1 MIQVYICEDEK
12 IQLEFWKR
20 IIENY
25 IKSTN
30 VMGKIVSARQ
40 NPQKILED
48 IEQEK
53 CVNVQKLFFIDIQM
67 PVYYMDGLDLAK
79 KLRKKSNDYYLVF
92 ITAKDNLAYKVFEYQ
107 LDVLDFIVKKPK
119 YYLKN
124 IDPAPIIERLNRI
137 FYKIE
142 QNQNIETKPK
152 IQIGSGSRRFEIIIE
167 DIIYVQAIK
176 GTHLLE
182 INIACKKIQ
191 VRQTL
196 KEIFE
201 KINSEKFI
209 FVNKSCI
216 VQRNMIL
223 EIDKKNRRLNLYGG
237 YQVEMSVREM
247 KKIGKEAERLE
258 IRNAIHI

>member
-20 IIENY
+20 IIEN
-25 IKSTN
+25 STN

-67 PVYYMDGLDLAK
+67 PGYDMDGLDLAK

-176 GTHLLE
+176 DSIYMGD
-182 INIACKKIQ
+182 IKWRCQ
-191 VRQTL
+191 CVR
-196 KEIFE
+196 
-201 KINSEKFI
+201 
-209 FVNKSCI
+209 
-216 VQRNMIL
+216 
-223 EIDKKNRRLNLYGG
+223 
-237 YQVEMSVREM
+237 
-247 KKIGKEAERLE
+247 
-258 IRNAIHI
+258 

>member
-67 PVYYMDGLDLAK
+67 PGYDMDGLDLAK

-107 LDVLDFIVKKPK
+107 LDVLDFIVKTMLSGCADVFSKTYSPSP
-119 YYLKN
+119 LSDVILQLFN
-124 IDPAPIIERLNRI
+124 FGFSVSIIWN
-137 FYKIE
+137 
-142 QNQNIETKPK
+142 
-152 IQIGSGSRRFEIIIE
+152 
-167 DIIYVQAIK
+167 
-176 GTHLLE
+176 
-182 INIACKKIQ
+182 
-191 VRQTL
+191 
-196 KEIFE
+196 
-201 KINSEKFI
+201 NS
-209 FVNKSCI
+209 ST
-216 VQRNMIL
+216 
-223 EIDKKNRRLNLYGG
+223 
-237 YQVEMSVREM
+237 S
-247 KKIGKEAERLE
+247 
-258 IRNAIHI
+258 NALVARSFCT